1 MRRNSPS
8 RKSPVSNEVALNVDS
23 IFARKRLLAEI
34 AGDARR
40 TRDYT
45 GRAAFARV
53 VMQALATVPREAFV
67 PKSQRRNAYDNCP
80 LPIGQ
85 GQTISQPYIVALMT
99 DLLDIKS
106 DDRILEIG
114 TGSGYQTAVLASL
127 AREVFTVEFIED
139 LHQSAKERLSGLG
152 YKNIQFQLGDGWEG
166 WLDHAPYNAI
176 IVTAAASRVPERLK
190 KQLATGGRLL
200 VPVGYQNETQFI
212 TRIILSS
219 DGIHNEERG
228 LPVTFVPLVES
239 D

>member
-1 MRRNSPS
+1 
-8 RKSPVSNEVALNVDS
+8 
-23 IFARKRLLAEI
+23 
-34 AGDARR
+34 
-40 TRDYT
+40 
-45 GRAAFARV
+45 
-53 VMQALATVPREAFV
+53 MQALAIVPREAFV
-67 PKSQRRNAYDNCP
+67 PKNQRRKAYDNCP

-139 LHQSAKERLSGLG
+139 LHQSAKERLSALG

-190 KQLATGGRLL
+190 KQLATGGRLV